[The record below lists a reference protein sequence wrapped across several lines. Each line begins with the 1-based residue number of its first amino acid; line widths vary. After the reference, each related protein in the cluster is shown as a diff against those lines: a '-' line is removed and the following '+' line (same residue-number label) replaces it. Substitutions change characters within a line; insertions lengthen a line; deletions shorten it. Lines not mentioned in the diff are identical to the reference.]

1 MGYTQAEEFPSGK
14 TGENLRTKKENYTN
28 NISLQM
34 KGIMNPLSKDKRKN
48 SSLWRNG
55 N

>member
-14 TGENLRTKKENYTN
+14 TGGNLRTKKENYTN

-34 KGIMNPLSKDKRKN
+34 KRNHESTVKR
-48 SSLWRNG
+48 
-55 N
+55 